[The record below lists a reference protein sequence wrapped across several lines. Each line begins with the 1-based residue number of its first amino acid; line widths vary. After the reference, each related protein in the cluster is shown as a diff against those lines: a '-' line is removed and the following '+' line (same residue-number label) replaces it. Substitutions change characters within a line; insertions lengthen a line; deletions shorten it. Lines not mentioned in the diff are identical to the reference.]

1 MREQSRMGV
10 KIKGQIIINDSLE
23 MTPEIFGKVGAY
35 VTQNDVLF
43 RNFTP
48 REALTFAARLKLKST
63 RQEQDDRVE
72 ELLIE
77 LGLEKC
83 ADVMIGSQMQKFISG
98 GEKKRTAIGV
108 QLITDPSVLILD
120 EPTSSLDSFSA
131 LKMVKLLRD

>member
-83 ADVMIGSQMQKFISG
+83 ADVMIGS
-98 GEKKRTAIGV
+98 
-108 QLITDPSVLILD
+108 
-120 EPTSSLDSFSA
+120 
-131 LKMVKLLRD
+131 

>member
-1 MREQSRMGV
+1 MGV